1 MTAAAL
7 APEALNRL
15 IKLAGL
21 LGSAH
26 DGERAAAALK
36 CSEFLALQG
45 LTWSDLLQPPPVPV
59 PQPGTASGP
68 RTWRVVAEEILLNH
82 YGALFAPREIE
93 FLTGIL
99 QRGFAPTPKQAAWLA
114 KIARRCGVPGWDPLP

>member
-7 APEALNRL
+7 APEALSRL

-36 CSEFLALQG
+36 CSEVLAVHG
-45 LTWSDLLQPPPVPV
+45 LTWVDVLQPASPV
-59 PQPGTASGP
+59 PQPATAPTP
-68 RTWRVVAEEILLNH
+68 RTWRVVAEEILYNH
-82 YGALFAPREIE
+82 YGALLVPREIE
-93 FLTGIL
+93 FLTGLL

-114 KIARRCGVPGWDPLP
+114 KIARRCGVPGWEPLP